1 MNKELK
7 SNRRDFLK
15 IAATAGGGLLIG
27 FNWSACDSP
36 KMKVISDEE
45 IYDKAIN
52 FNSFLSISP
61 SNHVVI
67 FSPNPELGQNIKT
80 SFPMIVAEELDV
92 DWSNVR
98 VQQAFLDTE
107 KYDRQVTGGSG
118 AMPHSWQRLR
128 EAGATARQLL
138 MEAAAKRL
146 NVPMSELTTDKGNVI
161 YGSKKLNY
169 GELANEASTLPV
181 PENVHLKSVKDFKII
196 GTPVKNVDNDAMF
209 TGQPLYG
216 LDVYRDGMLHAMIQR
231 PPFGMKLK
239 SVNSDEAKK

>member
-1 MNKELK
+1 
-7 SNRRDFLK
+7 
-15 IAATAGGGLLIG
+15 
-27 FNWSACDSP
+27 
-36 KMKVISDEE
+36 
-45 IYDKAIN
+45 
-52 FNSFLSISP
+52 
-61 SNHVVI
+61 
-67 FSPNPELGQNIKT
+67 
-80 SFPMIVAEELDV
+80 MIVAEELDV

-128 EAGATARQLL
+128 QAGATARQML

-146 NVPMSELTTDKGNVI
+146 NVPVSELKTDKGNVI

-169 GELANEASTLPV
+169 GELANEAAALPV
-181 PENVHLKSVKDFKII
+181 PEDVELKQVKDFKII

-209 TGQPLYG
+209 TGKPLYG
-216 LDVYRDGMLHAMIQR
+216 LDVYRDNMLHAMIQR

-239 SVNSDEAKK
+239 SVDANEAKKLKGSKM